1 MIGELQRSSTEEERD
16 EGSREGSARSLTW
29 LALLNQVLFGWWAVA
44 SGTTWEKLL
53 LQHL

>member
-1 MIGELQRSSTEEERD
+1 MIGELQRFSIEDERD
-16 EGSREGSARSLTW
+16 EESHEGSARSSTL

>member
-1 MIGELQRSSTEEERD
+1 MIGELQRSSTDEERD
-16 EGSREGSARSLTW
+16 EESREGSARSSTW

-53 LQHL
+53 LQR